1 MTTFSDRRRFLKQS
15 AATAAVVGLGDLGP
29 LSSSSPARAAQS
41 KPAVMKI
48 RFDPDTDRLAQLI
61 QRTPRD
67 RAIPVMVEQLRKGLS
82 HRRFMAALLRTA
94 MRYNQRG
101 HQILVAHS
109 VHQLSLDLGRKEQ
122 FLPLFWHLHNVK
134 RSYLSNRDRP
144 ELDWIKGP
152 LPPPDKA
159 VALLDAAYRHKD
171 REAVNLAIIS
181 LSRSEGPRAAFQRLW
196 RYGSNDSSIGHTII
210 SVSNVYRT
218 LEAIGWQ
225 DAETALRVCATK
237 CINDVGDL
245 DRANAVRASQAT
257 DQMPADWASSR
268 SVKEAVLELI
278 SMFREGRPG
287 EACESIYQQLLSGKV
302 HAGAV
307 WDAIFLTTNE
317 LSVRFK
323 WGGLLETGR
332 SRHSITG
339 TNALHCA
346 FRTHSDPEVRLY
358 ALLQAVAM
366 TCSFI
371 AIPRADGLLNDF
383 KITEITETEG
393 PNSVEDAV
401 DEIFSLLPPRRSQHA
416 FRDRSG
422 QDRAL
427 RLTYAMA
434 QEHSD
439 QRFLQTARR
448 LLCLKSTIDPHD
460 VKFAVAGFESYRYL
474 SAEWRPNYLAA
485 SVFLLHGTQMED
497 NPAVQEAREELRS
510 L

>member
-1 MTTFSDRRRFLKQS
+1 MTAISDRRGFLKQS

-29 LSSSSPARAAQS
+29 LASSSPTRAAES
-41 KPAVMKI
+41 KPAVVKI
-48 RFDPDTDRLAQLI
+48 HFDPDTDRLAQLI
-61 QRTPRD
+61 DRTPQD
-67 RAIPVMVEQLRKGLS
+67 RVIPVMAEQLRNGLS
-82 HRRFMAALLRTA
+82 QRRFMAALLRTA

-109 VHQLSLDLGRKEQ
+109 VHQLSLDLGRQEQ
-122 FLPLFWHLHNVK
+122 LLPLFWHLHNVK
-134 RSYLSNRDRP
+134 RTYASNRDRP
-144 ELDWIKGP
+144 KLDSIKGP
-152 LPPPDKA
+152 LPPADKA
-159 VALLDAAYRHKD
+159 VALLDAGYRHKD

-210 SVSNVYRT
+210 SVSNVYRI

-225 DAETALRVCATK
+225 DAEPALRYCASA

-245 DRANAVRASQAT
+245 DRANAVRARQAT
-257 DQMPADWASSR
+257 GDMPADWAGSR
-268 SVKEAVLELI
+268 SNKGAVLELI
-278 SMFREGRPG
+278 AMFREGRSV

-302 HAGAV
+302 HAGAI
-307 WDAIFLTTNE
+307 WDAIFLTTSE

-323 WGGLLETGR
+323 WGGLLESGR
-332 SRHSITG
+332 PRHSITG

-346 FRTHSDPEVRLY
+346 FRTHSDLEIRLY
-358 ALLQAVAM
+358 SLLQAVAM

-371 AIPRADGLLNDF
+371 AIPRDDGLLNDF
-383 KITEITETEG
+383 KITEIAATEA
-393 PNSVEDAV
+393 PNCVEDAV
-401 DEIFSLLPPRRSQHA
+401 DEIFSLLPPRRINHA

-427 RLTYAMA
+427 ELTYAMA
-434 QEHSD
+434 QQHSD

-448 LLCLKSTIDPHD
+448 LLCLKTTIDPHD
-460 VKFAVAGFESYRYL
+460 VKFAVAGFESYRHL
-474 SAEWRPNYLAA
+474 SEEWRPNYLAA

-497 NPAVQEAREELRS
+497 NPAVQEAREALRIG
-510 L
+510 